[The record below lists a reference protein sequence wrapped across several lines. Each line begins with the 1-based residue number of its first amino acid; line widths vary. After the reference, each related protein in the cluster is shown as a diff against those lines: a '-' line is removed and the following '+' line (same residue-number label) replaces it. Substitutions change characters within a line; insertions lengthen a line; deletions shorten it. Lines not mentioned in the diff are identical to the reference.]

1 MTDTFNVGLV
11 VPSESIEWLDDTFVL
26 RWRFDDTEL
35 EIHHRLFFD
44 PPGVPVFP
52 FPPGPFNSLTLPL
65 SVSKTNN
72 DPAWNKPS
80 PDARWSHHIL
90 MGPNG
95 LVEPHSVIVNTRFN
109 DDGFPYIIVW
119 DWINSILYGPL
130 VLPDAVKQ
138 IEGPI
143 RVGNDLFFV
152 AVDAVTFKPQLY
164 RTPTDLV
171 GGAVAVGDPGTAIP
185 TDRSI
190 EYMMASNQF
199 VSVWE
204 TPAGGSGPVIL
215 AHVWDRGSSGAP
227 VTTANVTGGFIN
239 YAGARDKAPGQKI
252 ASADSF
258 FIRARTPFETSTIT
272 LTEVTSASLFGA
284 WGSFLFPDDQ
294 CYFTIENDGQTVLV
308 SYTGP
313 LPIDFLWQR
322 RTWRTGA
329 VIDAEANFSDGLP
342 AGWNAVI
349 FPFET

>member
-1 MTDTFNVGLV
+1 MSDTAFNVGLV
-11 VPSESIEWLDDTFVL
+11 IPSQSIEWLDDTFVL
-26 RWRFDDTEL
+26 RWLFDDTEL

-130 VLPDAVKQ
+130 VLDDAVKQ

-164 RTPTDLV
+164 RTPTNLV
-171 GGAVAVGDPGTAIP
+171 GGAVAVGLPGTAIP

-190 EYMMASNQF
+190 EHMMASNQF

-204 TPAGGSGPVIL
+204 TPDGGGPVIL
-215 AHVWDRGSSGAP
+215 AHVWDRGSGGAP
-227 VTTANVTGGFIN
+227 ATTTNVTGGFAT
-239 YAGARDKAPGQKI
+239 YAGARDKVPGQMGVP
-252 ASADSF
+252 DSF
-258 FIRARTPFETSTIT
+258 FIRSQTPFETTVIS
-272 LTEVTSASLFGA
+272 LTEVTSTSLFGA
-284 WGSFLFPDDQ
+284 PWGFFLFPDQQ
-294 CYFTIENDGQTVLV
+294 CYFTIENDGLTVLL

-329 VIDAEANFSDGLP
+329 VIDAEAHFSDGLP
-342 AGWNAVI
+342 GNAVI